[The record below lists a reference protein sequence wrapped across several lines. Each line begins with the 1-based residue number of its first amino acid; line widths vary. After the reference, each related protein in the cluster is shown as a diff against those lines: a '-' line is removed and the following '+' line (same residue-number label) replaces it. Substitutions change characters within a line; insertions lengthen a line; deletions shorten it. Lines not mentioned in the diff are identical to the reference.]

1 MLKRIYFL
9 IATILIT
16 VLMLGSVNFV
26 FAAGEKELTDDE
38 KAAFIVRDEWTGW
51 VRDFT
56 ASLSELDQIATA
68 KIYDDMDFYDMQ
80 YRFTE
85 KYKKVP
91 EYLDEE
97 GKPTQKLKDMIK
109 EKRKKISGAK
119 AYDFLCFTSK
129 QNGSTVA
136 YSVIGTVDTSN
147 IGISYDGTSFTAWN
161 GSAITLDS
169 GKSIWVTNKNSTL
182 SRGTNTDYFKF
193 VLAGNIEASGSVES
207 MVNFQPLSEYCFAR
221 MFYQQTALKKAPEI
235 TSTTMA
241 PFCCTLMFSECNGLT
256 EAPELPA
263 TALAG
268 SCYYRMFFS
277 STGLTKGP
285 SILPATKLAG
295 NCYYEMF
302 SGCSNL
308 VEAPI
313 LPATTLATGCYSY
326 IFSNCSSLNS
336 ITMNYPFKAMSDMDS
351 YCRNWVEGVSETGT
365 FYCNMPIDT
374 YYYSVDRIPRDD
386 AHHWTVVNSWVN

>member
-109 EKRKKISGAK
+109 EKRKKISGAAK
-119 AYDFLCFTSK
+119 REFLCFTAKANGVTISLLNASLGNIGK
-129 QNGSTVA
+129 SSDGVSFTTWNGSTVTLA
-136 YSVIGTVDTSN
+136 NNGDKLYV
-147 IGISYDGTSFTAWN
+147 WN
-161 GSAITLDS
+161 KG
-169 GKSIWVTNKNSTL
+169 NTL
-182 SRGTNTDYFKF
+182 SSSTTQARFSIS
-193 VLAGNIEASGSVES
+193 GNVEVSGDVAS
-207 MVNFQPLSEYCFAR
+207 MINFSDVSNYCF
-221 MFYQQTALKKAPEI
+221 YNL
-235 TSTTMA
+235 
-241 PFCCTLMFSECNGLT
+241 
-256 EAPELPA
+256 
-263 TALAG
+263 
-268 SCYYRMFFS
+268 
-277 STGLTKGP
+277 
-285 SILPATKLAG
+285 
-295 NCYYEMF
+295 F
-302 SGCSNL
+302 SGCSTMTGTPEL
-308 VEAPI
+308 SS
-313 LPATTLATGCYSY
+313 TTLAANCYQNIFNGCTALNRIRLGYKGSFSGTGVPSGA
-326 IFSNCSSLNS
+326 FTDWVNGVASS
-336 ITMNYPFKAMSDMDS
+336 
-351 YCRNWVEGVSETGT
+351 GVLEYNGTDTTHGASAIPTG
-365 FYCNMPIDT
+365 
-374 YYYSVDRIPRDD
+374 
-386 AHHWTVVNSWVN
+386 WTVESY